1 MEKYL
6 DVPESVLV
14 LSGETTADGT
24 ATDKLTDTAAD
35 FQAAGVKPGDIV
47 HVSDT
52 GVNEYVTVV
61 AVDSATVLSVSTGVD
76 TGLDFFIHSSTEFSN
91 QLVSCTDVKIME
103 QEATDNDELLIT
115 YEGGS
120 KTKLVFVAEAAAS
133 EAQRDAFEDAMV
145 AALKTSWTDIVHPV
159 KPSSTIIG
167 ISWST

>member
-1 MEKYL
+1 
-6 DVPESVLV
+6 
-14 LSGETTADGT
+14 
-24 ATDKLTDTAAD
+24 
-35 FQAAGVKPGDIV
+35 
-47 HVSDT
+47 
-52 GVNEYVTVV
+52 
-61 AVDSATVLSVSTGVD
+61 
-76 TGLDFFIHSSTEFSN
+76 
-91 QLVSCTDVKIME
+91 ME

-145 AALKTSWTDIVHPV
+145 AALRTSWTDIVHPV